1 MKSLSKMFLI
11 IIVLS
16 HFVFGQDG
24 EVQKYDAT
32 PPIVPYWAFH
42 PWVWEDSLNTQEVSL
57 NLVNSYKS
65 RNIPVGTIM
74 IDSPWSMSYNDYI
87 WNRKQYP
94 APHKMVDSLHNM
106 NVKVIVWI
114 TGAMNI
120 TGKDV
125 PVQKT
130 PAYDFVKENGF
141 AINGGNNSMWWK
153 GEGVHIDNTNPKAT
167 KWWRGELDK
176 VFADYNLD
184 GVKADDSPYAF
195 GENVRTSIGLL
206 SNEEFSISY
215 YHDISKYVKS
225 RNKNGVMLSRGYSH
239 QTGAASNVEDVTV
252 SWSGDCSGSWRGL
265 RLQIQDIYKSAR
277 IGYGALACEIGGY
290 NKKRSNMNEFTRYA
304 QFGSMCPVMINGGA
318 NGALTNHLPW
328 FHGKDTENIYRY
340 FATLHN
346 ELAPYIF
353 SNSVESHIKGGSIVK
368 NTSFKNES
376 HTLGNDIFV
385 KAITSSNN
393 KVTVLLPN
401 TGNEWIDYWTD
412 KEYKS
417 GAVVTQNYPL
427 DKYPMFIRAGAIIPM
442 NVKNNVTGHGDE
454 NSVNKQTIL
463 IYPNDKSEYTF
474 HKPVGEGTE
483 YRDVEIEVDSDD
495 GEIEIKISSDKK
507 DDYLLLVKADKKPN
521 NVIDADSWEYDSDK
535 NIIEIMK
542 KGKSFTLEIKY

>member
-1 MKSLSKMFLI
+1 MKSLSKLFLV

-16 HFVFGQDG
+16 HFVFGQD
-24 EVQKYDAT
+24 VQVKKYDST
-32 PPIVPYWAFH
+32 PPLVPYWALH
-42 PWVWEDSLNTQEVSL
+42 PWVWEDSLNTQEVAL
-57 NLVNSYKS
+57 RLVNSYKN
-65 RNIPVGTIM
+65 RNIPVGAII

-94 APHKMVDSLHNM
+94 APRKMIDSLHNM

-130 PAYDFVKENGF
+130 PSYDYVIKNGY
-141 AINGGNNSMWWK
+141 AVNEGKNSLWWK
-153 GEGVHIDNTNPKAT
+153 GEGVHIDNTNEKAK
-167 KWWRGELDK
+167 KWWHRQLDK
-176 VFADYNLD
+176 AFADYNLD

-206 SNEEFSISY
+206 TNEEFSISY

-225 RNKNGVMLSRGYSH
+225 RNKNGVMLARGYSH
-239 QTGAASNVEDVTV
+239 QTGAASNVEDVMV

-290 NKKRSNMNEFTRYA
+290 SIKRSNKNEFTRYA

-318 NGALTNHLPW
+318 NGALRNHLPW
-328 FHGKDTENIYRY
+328 FHGKDTENTYKY

-353 SNSVESHIKGGSIVK
+353 SNSVDSHLKGGSIVK

-393 KVTVLLPN
+393 LVMVVFPN
-401 TGNEWIDYWTD
+401 TEDKWLDFWTD
-412 KEYKS
+412 KEYNS
-417 GAVVTQNYPL
+417 GEVVTQNYPL
-427 DKYPMFIRAGAIIPM
+427 DKYPIFIRAGAIIPM

-463 IYPNDKSEYTF
+463 IYPNDESEYTF
-474 HKPVGEGTE
+474 HKPIGGGSE
-483 YRDVEIEVDSDD
+483 YRDVEIKVNADD
-495 GEIEIKISSDKK
+495 EQIEIEINSDKK
-507 DDYLLLVKADKKPN
+507 DNYILLVKAAQKPS
-521 NVIDADSWEYDSDK
+521 NVIGADSWEYNSDK
-535 NIIEIMK
+535 NRIKIEK
-542 KGKSFTLEIKY
+542 TGKSFSVKIDN